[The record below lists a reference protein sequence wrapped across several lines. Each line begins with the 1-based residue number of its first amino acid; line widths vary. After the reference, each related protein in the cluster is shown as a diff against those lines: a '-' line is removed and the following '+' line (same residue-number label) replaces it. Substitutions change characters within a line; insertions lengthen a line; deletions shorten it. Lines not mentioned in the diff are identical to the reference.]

1 MYITLAHKH
10 STVATRLFH
19 SESYTYTVMRVYF
32 YILSLY
38 AMFLLL
44 YITGEFLGCYAMIS
58 GFSSWCEPILTLF

>member
-1 MYITLAHKH
+1 
-10 STVATRLFH
+10 
-19 SESYTYTVMRVYF
+19 MRVYF